1 MDSLFT
7 DNFPIVTT
15 TQELET
21 IFVDFPQ
28 YDRYYITSG
37 CLIDRK
43 ERFEA
48 LRPIHKS
55 YADSNFLNEIKTN
68 FHARTRE
75 MYMTNICA
83 GNWLFLKS
91 SNEWPDLIVEDKIY
105 LECVV
110 SSQWDESNPHRV
122 PDLIDGIQDVPEHE
136 MLLRMTSSIS
146 EKFLKYQNKRQS
158 KSWFSKQSPFII
170 ALNTWDLK
178 FSQNPWLPL
187 ILKAL
192 FWIGYL
198 TIPIDKTKEP
208 FRWLRTTI
216 RKWDKNIPTMMFEDT
231 KYTDISAIIR
241 SQTDV
246 LNHPNQI
253 WEDCIIVHNPHAINP
268 LDINSFNFL
277 DQWIAEWDQ
286 IKKIPKNTI

>member
-1 MDSLFT
+1 MMSLFS
-7 DNFPIVTT
+7 DIFPICKTD
-15 TQELET
+15 QELEI
-21 IFVDFPQ
+21 IFSAFPQ

-37 CLIDRK
+37 CIEDRK
-43 ERFEA
+43 ARFEA
-48 LRPIHKS
+48 LRLIHKP
-55 YADSNFLNEIKTN
+55 YADSNFPNEIKTN

-75 MYMTNICA
+75 MYMTNIVVR
-83 GNWLFLKS
+83 NWLSLKS

-110 SSQWDESNPHRV
+110 SSQWSDDNPHRV
-122 PDLIDGIQDVPEHE
+122 PDLVEGIQNIPEHE

-146 EKFLKYQNKRQS
+146 EKFLKYKDKRQS

-178 FSQNPWLPL
+178 FYQSPWLPL
-187 ILKAL
+187 VLKAL

-198 TIPIDKTKEP
+198 TIPMDKTKEL

-216 RKWDKNIPTMMFEDT
+216 PKWEQNIPSMIFEDPQ
-231 KYTDISAIIR
+231 YADISAIIR

-246 LNHPNQI
+246 LNHPSQI
-253 WEDCIIVHNPHAINP
+253 WEDCIVVHNPHAKNP
-268 LDINSFNFL
+268 LDINSFKFL
-277 DQWIAEWDQ
+277 DQWIAKWD
-286 IKKIPKNTI
+286 KIEKISLK